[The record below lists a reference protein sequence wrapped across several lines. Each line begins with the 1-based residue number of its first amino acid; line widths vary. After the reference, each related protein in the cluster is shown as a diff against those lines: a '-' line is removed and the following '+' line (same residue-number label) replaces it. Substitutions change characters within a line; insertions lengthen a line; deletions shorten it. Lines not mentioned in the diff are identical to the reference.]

1 MDTDSVDTATVDV
14 TDTVLRVAVVDD
26 HPVARRGIT
35 AILAGFPHLRVSTA
49 VAEARDLPRDASG
62 RVEADVI
69 LLDFYSGDG
78 RPALQAITELSA
90 QCPVLVLSASRSPAV
105 ALAAVRA
112 GAAGYLTKAAPES
125 AYETAI
131 RAVAA
136 GTFYLS
142 AQLADL
148 IQAATMRAAADHRDA
163 LSPREQEALGFIA
176 CGFTHQ
182 QTATR
187 MGISKGTVD
196 TYVAR
201 IRTKLRLGN
210 KAELTLAAIQLP
222 PA

>member
-1 MDTDSVDTATVDV
+1 MHTAGLAQAVI
-14 TDTVLRVAVVDD
+14 RVAVVDD
-26 HPVARRGIT
+26 HPVARRGII
-35 AILAGFPHLRVSTA
+35 AIIAGFPGLRVSTA
-49 VAEARDLPRDASG
+49 VPDASDLPRDANG
-62 RVEADVI
+62 LVDADVI
-69 LLDFYSGDG
+69 LLDFYQGDG

-112 GAAGYLTKAAPES
+112 GASGYVTKAAEEA

-148 IQAATMRAAADHRDA
+148 IQAATLRGAASRQDA

-201 IRTKLRLGN
+201 IRTKLQLGN
-210 KAELTLAAIQLP
+210 KAELTLAALQLP
-222 PA
+222 Q